1 MVQSFD
7 LSADM
12 YSMGTK
18 GVRRRAPERSLARA
32 LTRGWRWLGALRCS
46 LGIALAVYALTFQPV
61 PGHHGPGFTEPV
73 GVTLAAAMILTAA
86 LQIWSSLSRSAAFA
100 RLSLA
105 VDLVAVLGTLALYSF
120 DPRSNLLILIP
131 AIQAEA
137 GVVLGLGP
145 AVAAWALSSGGYI
158 GIELLTRDLA
168 GAPVSSIDVSMRIL
182 VGLVLAVGGGVLWGE
197 LSEER
202 RRAEL
207 EREREV
213 EHLRGLVARL
223 EEAEQRYRALVEQIP
238 ALLYIDLPDKDQ
250 TPIYIGPR
258 IEEMFGISR
267 AEYLS
272 NPTVWDGMVHP
283 DDRERTAKAY
293 AEAIGSGEP
302 YSDEYRVLRRDGR
315 TVWVHDEAVVLRGP
329 AGEPSMVHGVIFDIT
344 DRRVADE
351 REQQDR
357 AYAEALRETAMAAMR
372 RLEPTDVLDTV
383 LARAG
388 ALVGTVHGYV
398 YTLEPDGD
406 GIEVRSGM
414 GLFTEW
420 IGFRMRR
427 GEGMAGR
434 VLETGRPLVVN
445 DYDEWEGRSSAF
457 PRGVFGAVV
466 GVPLITGGSVSGVL
480 GLAHA
485 EKRRPFSA
493 EDVAILTQFAEIAT
507 VAIDNANLYAA
518 AQEEIRQRKHVEA
531 ELAHLA
537 FHDRLTDLPNRGM
550 FEEILELAVARAR
563 RNGQSVAAL
572 YLDLDNFKLI
582 NDSLGHN
589 AGDEM
594 LRLLAA
600 RLRRVVRETDA
611 VARQG
616 GDEFLLL
623 LADLDGGSPED
634 DPSDAIARA
643 EALVARIRKAL
654 ARPFRF
660 NGTEVY
666 VSASIGIAVF
676 PFHAGDARTLLRYA
690 DAAMYAGKRSNP
702 GSTRVFSG
710 EDPAGRLSLTTR
722 VRKAVENGAFEL
734 HYQPIVDLTEGQL
747 RGVEALIRWPQPDG
761 SVALP
766 GAFLPVIEEM
776 GLIGAV
782 GEWVLASA
790 SEQARRWQD
799 EGGALFT
806 SINLA
811 LPQLWQRDLAARVL
825 RTIRSSGVQPSAM
838 VIEITESAAMSD
850 PERTRHILEE
860 LHAEGIGLA
869 IDDFG
874 TGYSSLSRVKDLPV
888 DILKIDRP
896 FLHGL
901 PEDQAAAA
909 SVRAIV
915 QLAHGLGMQA
925 LAEGIETEDQRSYLL
940 GEDCTLGQG
949 FLFSPA
955 VRPELVSTWIAS
967 AVPGVPAR
975 HSPA

>member
-1 MVQSFD
+1 MP
-7 LSADM
+7 A
-12 YSMGTK
+12 
-18 GVRRRAPERSLARA
+18 RSLAHA
-32 LTRGWRWLGALRCS
+32 LMKGWRWLGVLRFS
-46 LGIALAVYALTFQPV
+46 LGLALGIYALTFRPI
-61 PGHHGPGFTEPV
+61 PGHPAPSITEPI
-73 GVTLAAAMILTAA
+73 GLTLAAAMIATAS
-86 LQIWSSLSRSAAFA
+86 LQIWSPLSRSWSYA
-100 RLSLA
+100 RFCLG

-120 DPRSNLLILIP
+120 DPSSNLLILIL

-137 GVVLGLGP
+137 GSVLGIGP
-145 AVAAWALSSGGYI
+145 GVAVWAVSSVGYI
-158 GIELLTRDLA
+158 GIEALARDVG
-168 GAPVSSIDVSMRIL
+168 GASVSTIDISLRIL
-182 VGLVLAVGGGVLWGE
+182 VGLVLAIGGGVLWGE
-197 LSEER
+197 LSDER
-202 RRAEL
+202 RRTER

-213 EHLRGLVARL
+213 EHLKGVVARL
-223 EEAEQRYRALVEQIP
+223 KEAEQRYRALVEQIP
-238 ALLYIDLPDKDQ
+238 ALLYIDLPDEHQ
-250 TPIYIGPR
+250 TPYYIGPR

-272 NPTVWDGMVHP
+272 SHTVWDGMVHP
-283 DDRERTAKAY
+283 DDRERSGRAY
-293 AEAIGSGEP
+293 AEAVRSGRP
-302 YSDEYRVLRRDGR
+302 YSDEYRVLRPDGR
-315 TVWVHDEAVVLRGP
+315 TVWVHDEAVVLRG
-329 AGEPSMVHGVIFDIT
+329 ADGEPSMIHGVLFDVT
-344 DRRVADE
+344 DRRLAED

-357 AYAEALRETAMAAMR
+357 TYAEALHETAIAAMR
-372 RLEPTDVLDTV
+372 RLEPNDVLDTV

-398 YTLEPDGD
+398 YVLEPDGH

-434 VLETGRPLVVN
+434 VLDSARPLVVN
-445 DYDEWEGRSSAF
+445 DYDDWEGRSSAF

-466 GVPLITGGSVSGVL
+466 GVPLSTGGVVSGVL

-485 EKRRPFSA
+485 ERGRSFSA
-493 EDVAILTQFAEIAT
+493 EDVAILMRFAEIAT

-518 AQEEIRQRKHVEA
+518 AQEEIRQRKNVEA

-550 FEEILELAVARAR
+550 FEEILEIAVARAR
-563 RNGQSVAAL
+563 RNAQSVAVL
-572 YLDLDNFKLI
+572 YMDLDNFKLI
-582 NDSLGHN
+582 NDSMGHN

-623 LADLDGGSPED
+623 LADLDGGGAD
-634 DPSDAIARA
+634 DPSDSIARA
-643 EALVARIRKAL
+643 EALVHRIRKAL

-690 DAAMYAGKRSNP
+690 DAAMYAGKRANP

-710 EDPAGRLSLTTR
+710 EDPAGRLSLATR
-722 VRKAVENGAFEL
+722 ARKAVENGEFEL
-734 HYQPIVDLTEGQL
+734 HYQPIVDLPDGRL
-747 RGVEALIRWPQPDG
+747 RGVEALIRWPQSDG

-766 GAFLPVIEEM
+766 GTFLPVIEEM

-782 GEWVLASA
+782 GEWVLSEASA
-790 SEQARRWQD
+790 QTRVWHDAGSTF
-799 EGGALFT
+799 FT

-811 LPQLWQRDLAARVL
+811 LPQLWRRDLAARML
-825 RTIRSSGVQPSAM
+825 RTIRASGVPPSAM

-860 LHAEGIGLA
+860 LRVEGIGLA
-869 IDDFG
+869 VDDFG

-896 FLHGL
+896 FLRGL
-901 PEDQAAAA
+901 PVDQAAAA

-915 QLAHGLGMQA
+915 QLAHGLGMRA
-925 LAEGIETEDQRSYLL
+925 LAEGIETEAQRTYLL
-940 GEDCTLGQG
+940 QEGCTLGQG

-955 VRPELVSTWIAS
+955 VRAEVVSDWIA
-967 AVPGVPAR
+967 AGIPTVLAR
-975 HSPA
+975 PSLV

>member
-1 MVQSFD
+1 
-7 LSADM
+7 M
-12 YSMGTK
+12 YSVGTK
-18 GVRRRAPERSLARA
+18 GADRRMPARSLGHA
-32 LTRGWRWLGALRCS
+32 LAQGWRWLGALRFS
-46 LGIALAVYALTFQPV
+46 LGLALAIYALTFRAI
-61 PGHHGPGFTEPV
+61 PGHRVPAATEPI
-73 GVTLAAAMILTAA
+73 GLTLAAAMIATAS
-86 LQIWSSLSRSAAFA
+86 LQIWSSLSRSWSFA
-100 RLSLA
+100 RFCLG
-105 VDLVAVLGTLALYSF
+105 VDLIAVLGTLALYSF
-120 DPRSNLLILIP
+120 DPRSNLLILIL

-137 GVVLGLGP
+137 GSVLGIGP
-145 AVAAWALSSGGYI
+145 AVAIWAVSSLGYI
-158 GIELLTRDLA
+158 GIEALARDVA
-168 GAPVSSIDVSMRIL
+168 GARISTIDISLRIL
-182 VGLVLAVGGGVLWGE
+182 VGLVLAIGGGVLWGE
-197 LSEER
+197 LSNER
-202 RRAEL
+202 RRAER

-213 EHLRGLVARL
+213 EHLKGLVAL
-223 EEAEQRYRALVEQIP
+223 LGEAEQRYRALVEQIP
-238 ALLYIDLPDKDQ
+238 ALLYIDLPDEHQ

-272 NPTVWDGMVHP
+272 TPEVWDGMVHP
-283 DDRERTAKAY
+283 EDRERSGRAY
-293 AEAIGSGEP
+293 ADAVRSGRP
-302 YSDEYRVLRRDGR
+302 YSDEYRVLRPDGR

-329 AGEPSMVHGVIFDIT
+329 DGQPSMIHGVIFDIT
-344 DRRVADE
+344 DRRLAEE
-351 REQQDR
+351 REQHDR
-357 AYAEALRETAMAAMR
+357 MYAEALHETTIAAMR
-372 RLEPTDVLDTV
+372 RLEPNDVLDTV

-398 YTLEPDGD
+398 YVLEPDGD

-434 VLETGRPLVVN
+434 VLESARPLVVD
-445 DYDEWEGRSSAF
+445 DYDAWDGRSSAF

-466 GVPLITGGSVSGVL
+466 GVPLLTGGVVSGVL

-485 EKRRPFSA
+485 ERGRSFSA
-493 EDVAILTQFAEIAT
+493 EDVAIVMQFAEIAT

-518 AQEEIRQRKHVEA
+518 AQEEIRQRKNVEA

-550 FEEILELAVARAR
+550 FEEILELAVARAH
-563 RNGQSVAAL
+563 RNGQSVAVL

-582 NDSLGHN
+582 NDSMGHN

-623 LADLDGGSPED
+623 LADMDGGGPDD

-643 EALVARIRKAL
+643 EALVQRIRKAL

-676 PFHAGDARTLLRYA
+676 PFHARDVRTLLRYA
-690 DAAMYAGKRSNP
+690 DAAMYAGKRANP

-710 EDPAGRLSLTTR
+710 EDPAGRLSLATR
-722 VRKAVENGAFEL
+722 ARKAVENGEFEL
-734 HYQPIVDLTEGQL
+734 HYQPIVDLSDGRL
-747 RGVEALIRWPQPDG
+747 RGVEALIRWPQSDG

-776 GLIGAV
+776 GLIGGV
-782 GEWVLASA
+782 GEWVLAEASA
-790 SEQARRWQD
+790 HTRVWHDQGSE
-799 EGGALFT
+799 LFT

-811 LPQLWQRDLAARVL
+811 LPELWRRDLAARML
-825 RTIRSSGVQPSAM
+825 RTIHASGVPPSSM

-850 PERTRHILEE
+850 PERTRNILEE
-860 LHAEGIGLA
+860 LHVEGIGLA

-896 FLHGL
+896 FLRGL

-915 QLAHGLGMQA
+915 QLAHGLGMRA
-925 LAEGIETEDQRSYLL
+925 LAEGIETEEQRAYLL
-940 GEDCTLGQG
+940 GQGCTIGQG

-955 VRPELVSTWIAS
+955 VRPEVVSSWIAAGS
-967 AVPGVPAR
+967 PGTPAR
-975 HSPA
+975 PSLV